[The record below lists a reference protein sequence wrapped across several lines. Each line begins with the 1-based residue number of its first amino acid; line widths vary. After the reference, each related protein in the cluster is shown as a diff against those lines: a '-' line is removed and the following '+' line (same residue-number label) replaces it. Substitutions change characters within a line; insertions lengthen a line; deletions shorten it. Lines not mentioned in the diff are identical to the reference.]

1 MKKQDTLKNFM
12 KELPR
17 EEPSENFTSMVMN
30 RVSLEPKKT
39 PVVYQPLI
47 SRQGWRW
54 IAFGVIFLGIGLA
67 IFRNYFPGNE
77 VPSVLQPLYSL
88 DFSILLKPFNYI
100 GQILN
105 RLSPT
110 VLAGMIA
117 VSVLLFADQLVARL
131 VRH

>member
-1 MKKQDTLKNFM
+1 MKKQDTLRNFM

-88 DFSILLKPFNYI
+88 DFSILLKPFSYI
-100 GQILN
+100 GQILS

-117 VSVLLFADQLVARL
+117 VSLLLFADQLHARL